1 MMKKREGWSSDVA
14 MPAKAVAKGVAFS
27 VGLISLAFVPAPRS
41 VLTSVS
47 QAKLQNRA
55 IQISQQISAQSSE
68 IRAVA
73 VQAASARARLVTD
86 QANLARVNT
95 QLSRSRTELAAEK
108 QLLVSYAIAKFTDA
122 PGSSTVI
129 DTLNTDQNS
138 LATQSTYEN
147 VASGYVVNVI
157 TAYRRDQ
164 QAVTALV
171 SSDARDVAAA
181 SQTQQRLAQDLV
193 SLQSG
198 VATEQA
204 TLTSLHGQIALLV
217 QQRLQQEAVARQQEL
232 ALAARRAAQ
241 QQAAQQQAAA
251 QAAQQQAAAQAAQ
264 QQAAAQAGPQP
275 AAQGAPSAV
284 GVSTAV
290 STGGAGSQWG
300 GSPAPASSQAFA
312 ALRNCESGGN
322 YRDNTGNGYYGAYQ
336 FSASTWTGLGFSGL
350 PSAASPSTQDQAA
363 QIEQRQAGWS
373 AWPECALIL
382 GLD

>member
-14 MPAKAVAKGVAFS
+14 MPARAVAKGVAFTA
-27 VGLISLAFVPAPRS
+27 GLISLAFFPAPRS
-41 VLTSVS
+41 VLTSAS
-47 QAKLQNRA
+47 QAQLQSRA
-55 IQISQQISAQSSE
+55 IQLSQQISAQSSE

-86 QANLARVNT
+86 QANLAKVNT

-129 DTLNTDQNS
+129 DTLNTNQNS
-138 LATQSTYEN
+138 VATQSTYEN

-171 SSDARDVAAA
+171 ASDARDVAAA
-181 SQTQQRLAQDLV
+181 SQTQQSLAHDLV

-198 VATEQA
+198 VAREQA
-204 TLTSLHGQIALLV
+204 TLTSVHGQIAVLV

-232 ALAARRAAQ
+232 ALAARR
-241 QQAAQQQAAA
+241 
-251 QAAQQQAAAQAAQ
+251 AAQQQAAAQAAQ

-300 GSPAPASSQAFA
+300 GSPAPPSSQAFA

>member
-1 MMKKREGWSSDVA
+1 MKKREGWSADVP
-14 MPAKAVAKGVAFS
+14 MPARAVANRVAFTA
-27 VGLISLAFVPAPRS
+27 GLISLAFFPAPRS
-41 VLTSVS
+41 ILTSAS
-47 QAKLQNRA
+47 QAQLQNRA
-55 IQISQQISAQSSE
+55 TQLSQQISAQSSE

-86 QANLARVNT
+86 QANLAKVNA
-95 QLSRSRTELAAEK
+95 QLSRSRAELAAEK

-122 PGSSTVI
+122 PGSSAVI
-129 DTLNTDQNS
+129 DALNTNQNNV
-138 LATQSTYEN
+138 ATQSTYEN

-171 SSDARDVAAA
+171 ASDARDVAAA
-181 SQTQQRLAQDLV
+181 SQTQQSLAQDLV

-198 VATEQA
+198 VAREQA
-204 TLTSLHGQIALLV
+204 TLTSVHGQIAVLV

-241 QQAAQQQAAA
+241 Q

-300 GSPAPASSQAFA
+300 GSPAPPSSQAFA

-322 YRDNTGNGYYGAYQ
+322 YQDNTGNGYYGAYQ
-336 FSASTWTGLGFSGL
+336 FSASTWAGLGFSGL

-363 QIEQRQAGWS
+363 QIEQRQAGWA
-373 AWPECALIL
+373 AWPECSLIL